1 MSSATPRIMGPLQ
14 LAKKHLAQQYLLG
27 KEIAVTFLKMPQ
39 FPNVSYHILY
49 SAILSNC
56 KSPIEIPVQANPW
69 NFHSK
74 AQCVYTKITAFA
86 DTLGNDQVST

>member
-1 MSSATPRIMGPLQ
+1 MSSAAPRIMGPLQ

-49 SAILSNC
+49 SAIY
-56 KSPIEIPVQANPW
+56 PITTKDLLRYLYKPIHGISIPKLNAY
-69 NFHSK
+69 K
-74 AQCVYTKITAFA
+74 
-86 DTLGNDQVST
+86 LR